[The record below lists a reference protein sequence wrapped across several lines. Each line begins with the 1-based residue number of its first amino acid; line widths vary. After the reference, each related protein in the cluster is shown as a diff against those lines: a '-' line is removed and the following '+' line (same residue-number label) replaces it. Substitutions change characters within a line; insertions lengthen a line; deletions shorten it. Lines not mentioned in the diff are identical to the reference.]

1 MTPEEGEEQSHS
13 RAVRDQQR
21 VRQPVFRQPDP
32 SKGLFTLRLLF
43 SFDTICFWDCAWNV
57 VNNMNMTSTYV
68 KRVLAALFNLK
79 AIFKGNWKN
88 YRDCWIISHP
98 RLKRKTW
105 HSHFVVGIKNIAPSG
120 GVDETGDEVRWCMLI
135 YIKAREQSPEAANAL
150 LQVQI
155 ACGLWR
161 DRWPKV
167 RHQWFISHMSPSWW
181 GRAGWRRAPLL
192 EPWPWLVRA
201 EEPRRVQAGK
211 NLARAATPHLWQ
223 AGLATHRWWV
233 RDVG

>member
-1 MTPEEGEEQSHS
+1 MTPEEGEGEQSHS

-120 GVDETGDEVRWCMLI
+120 GCGWNGRWGSLVYADLYQGQRAKPWSSKCTASSTDCLWPLAWSVTQGEASVIYLSHVPLMVGQGRLKAGTSLGALALTCTGR
-135 YIKAREQSPEAANAL
+135 
-150 LQVQI
+150 
-155 ACGLWR
+155 G
-161 DRWPKV
+161 
-167 RHQWFISHMSPSWW
+167 
-181 GRAGWRRAPLL
+181 
-192 EPWPWLVRA
+192 
-201 EEPRRVQAGK
+201 
-211 NLARAATPHLWQ
+211 T
-223 AGLATHRWWV
+223 
-233 RDVG
+233 